1 MGALR
6 KTAPEILQPTQIII
20 FPVDQ
25 ARPDFEEGLTWWEK
39 FQQSEIGDLVLFE
52 AKMFAIATVLVALIG
67 TTLVGGYGVKQAIGY
82 DFFPESSSSK
92 FLEAPNPTYDRAPHV
107 IQ

>member
-25 ARPDFEEGLTWWEK
+25 ARPDLIERASAWDK
-39 FQQSEIGDLVLFE
+39 FADSPVGSLVLFE
-52 AKMFAIATVLVALIG
+52 IKMFATVAALALVFAGSLAFGYTAKTSAGVDLYPEASISQWKLAFD
-67 TTLVGGYGVKQAIGY
+67 TTRPLS
-82 DFFPESSSSK
+82 P
-92 FLEAPNPTYDRAPHV
+92 
-107 IQ
+107 